1 MVGGIAIARQKT
13 SLEIDMEKVK
23 VAREVLKT
31 KTMTE
36 TVDAALDEIVRREA
50 GRKLIEILDTPG
62 MLELDDPE
70 VMKGA
75 WRIGGRRSSS

>member
-1 MVGGIAIARQKT
+1 LGWVTIAKRKT
-13 SLEIDMEKVK
+13 SFEIDTEKLDA
-23 VAREVLKT
+23 ARKALGT

-36 TVDAALDEIVRREA
+36 TVDAALDQIIQREA

-62 MLELDDPE
+62 ALALDDPD

-75 WRIGGRRSSS
+75 WRIGGRSFS

>member
-1 MVGGIAIARQKT
+1 VITIAKRKT
-13 SLEIDMEKVK
+13 SFEVDTEKVEAAK
-23 VAREVLKT
+23 GILGT

-36 TVDAALDEIVRREA
+36 TVDAALDAIVQREA

-62 MLELDDPE
+62 ALELDNPD

-75 WRIGGRRSSS
+75 WRIGGRSFS

>member
-1 MVGGIAIARQKT
+1 MIAVAKRKT
-13 SLEIDMEKVK
+13 SLEIDTEKVD
-23 VAREVLKT
+23 VAREILGT

-36 TVDAALDEIVRREA
+36 TIDAALDAIAQREA

-62 MLELDDPE
+62 ALELDNPD

-75 WRIGGRRSSS
+75 WGIGGRSFS

>member
-1 MVGGIAIARQKT
+1 MIAIARQKT

-36 TVDAALDEIVRREA
+36 TVDAALDEVVKREA

-62 MLELDDPE
+62 MLELDNPE